1 MAEITPSGE
10 SRIPR
15 LASIDVMR
23 SITMVL
29 MLFVN
34 DIPGLKGIPHWMFHA
49 RADEDMLGFSD
60 LVFPA
65 FLFCVGM
72 SVPLAIDSRLRRGDS
87 QFQLLGHILLRTFA
101 LLAMGLFTLNSER
114 GAGGIPYEWFSLLMV
129 SGIFLVWLD
138 YSRAWNIKVVR
149 SLQTIGV
156 ALLVSLIVY
165 CDVHGPAFR
174 FGWWGILGLIGW
186 TYLVCAL
193 AYLLSRRTSRG
204 VFVAWLVGLLL
215 CVLSHSE
222 LIPHEWFSRIIVLPF
237 VPGGW
242 TGHFLGLSGML
253 ATICLS
259 LRGRGWWRYL
269 LLGAVML
276 VFAFISHRF
285 WIISK
290 IQATPTWAFFC
301 LSLFFPA
308 VAFFH
313 WLADVRGKGGWFRI
327 IAPAGTATLTCY
339 LLPYVWYPLRGM
351 LGIHLPWSWYHGVPG
366 LLLSLAYALLLVQ
379 VVRLMVRFKLKV
391 KI

>member
-114 GAGGIPYEWFSLLMV
+114 GVGGIPHEWFSLLMV

-149 SLQTIGV
+149 SLQAIGV
-156 ALLVSLIVY
+156 ALLVGLIGY

-186 TYLVCAL
+186 T
-193 AYLLSRRTSRG
+193 
-204 VFVAWLVGLLL
+204 
-215 CVLSHSE
+215 
-222 LIPHEWFSRIIVLPF
+222 
-237 VPGGW
+237 
-242 TGHFLGLSGML
+242 
-253 ATICLS
+253 
-259 LRGRGWWRYL
+259 
-269 LLGAVML
+269 
-276 VFAFISHRF
+276 
-285 WIISK
+285 
-290 IQATPTWAFFC
+290 
-301 LSLFFPA
+301 
-308 VAFFH
+308 
-313 WLADVRGKGGWFRI
+313 
-327 IAPAGTATLTCY
+327 
-339 LLPYVWYPLRGM
+339 
-351 LGIHLPWSWYHGVPG
+351 
-366 LLLSLAYALLLVQ
+366 
-379 VVRLMVRFKLKV
+379 
-391 KI
+391 